1 MRLNRTRFTMTFN
14 ISVILVFILLIFIA
28 PSTFLQDFT
37 PEQRRTVGLLVLA
50 IYLWT
55 ISPLPSGAA
64 SILLLAMM
72 MILGLVDSVESAMS
86 GFLSSALYFILILT
100 ILSRVLVKTGVDKVV
115 ASQLLRLNKKGPKAI
130 AVALPVL
137 IAILPVLMP
146 SAFARLKM
154 LLPFVDRLNDSFGFS
169 NHSVF
174 KKYALYVIGLMNQNG
189 TIIVYTGG
197 GFPVL
202 AAQLL
207 NDYNV
212 ADLGWL
218 EWFLI
223 IAPPLWLAL
232 LIVNIFAWNYFK
244 YSYPSET
251 PDSQVQKAIQPE
263 KYFETPRERKR
274 FQFVIMTFL
283 MMIIVWALTDN
294 SVVPTLL
301 PPMIL
306 LVIYSIPKIG
316 LLNNTDIRA
325 FDWESFLLLG
335 ASFSI
340 GILLDQNGTAA
351 VIAEQMMQF
360 VPENS
365 GLIFKIILVALITFA
380 FRMIFIVPS
389 SAIIVIFPVVVSYA
403 DITNIPVLSLAFLVI
418 LIVGGTNILPIHS
431 PTSYFAFQSG
441 VLSKKDHY
449 IIAAFSTGIFII
461 TAIIAASTY
470 WTLWL

>member
-1 MRLNRTRFTMTFN
+1 
-14 ISVILVFILLIFIA
+14 
-28 PSTFLQDFT
+28 
-37 PEQRRTVGLLVLA
+37 
-50 IYLWT
+50 
-55 ISPLPSGAA
+55 
-64 SILLLAMM
+64 
-72 MILGLVDSVESAMS
+72 
-86 GFLSSALYFILILT
+86 
-100 ILSRVLVKTGVDKVV
+100 
-115 ASQLLRLNKKGPKAI
+115 
-130 AVALPVL
+130 
-137 IAILPVLMP
+137 MP